1 MEKGK
6 YNILNFKLYY
16 IIQGVAMDKIAIMSD
31 VHGNITA
38 LKAVIKDIEARN
50 IDKIFC
56 LGDSVLK
63 SCNSDQVIDLLREKC
78 YVIIKGNCDDAITR
92 PDIPKGKFWTRD
104 LIGEER
110 ASFIYNLPVV
120 YDFYMSGYL
129 IRLFHSS
136 PFGLDYVFNPMF
148 SNENTIYSA
157 TELHNGMDL
166 FENTA
171 FIGKTNSDPIPDI
184 VGYGHIHTPNIIR
197 TRNKTIFNP
206 GSVGMPIEMLN
217 DNFFDKTNKFSTVAS
232 YIILEGNLNSK
243 ILSSISF
250 NLVRLPY
257 DIEEEI
263 KLLEKSTLPSKNK
276 VITELRSAT
285 NYVNAKQL

>member
-1 MEKGK
+1 
-6 YNILNFKLYY
+6 
-16 IIQGVAMDKIAIMSD
+16 MDKIAIISD

-38 LKAVIKDIEARN
+38 LKAVIADIEKRN
-50 IDKIFC
+50 INKIFC

-78 YVIIKGNCDDAITR
+78 EVILKGNCDEAITR
-92 PDIPKGKFWTRD
+92 PDIPKGRFWTRD

-110 ASFIYNLPVV
+110 ASFIYNLPVS

-136 PFGLDYVFNPMF
+136 PFGLDYIFNPMF
-148 SNENTIYSA
+148 SNKNTIYSA
-157 TELHNGMDL
+157 TEIHDAMQL
-166 FENTA
+166 FENTE
-171 FIGKTNSDPIPDI
+171 FIGKSKSDPIPDI
-184 VGYGHIHTPNIIR
+184 VGYGHIHTPNLLRI
-197 TRNKTIFNP
+197 RNKTLFNP

-217 DNFFDKTNKFSTVAS
+217 DNYNDETNKFSTVAS
-232 YIILEGNLNSK
+232 YIILEGIYGSK
-243 ILSSISF
+243 ELSSIDL

-263 KLLEKSTLPSKNK
+263 KLLEASTLPSKNK
-276 VITELRSAT
+276 IIKELRSAT
-285 NYVNAKQL
+285 NYANMK

>member
-1 MEKGK
+1 
-6 YNILNFKLYY
+6 
-16 IIQGVAMDKIAIMSD
+16 MDKVAIISD

-38 LKAVIKDIEARN
+38 LKAVINDIEARN
-50 IDKIFC
+50 ISKIFC

-63 SCNSDQVIDLLREKC
+63 SCNSDKVIDLLREKC
-78 YVIIKGNCDDAITR
+78 DVILKGNCDEAVTR

-110 ASFIYNLPVV
+110 ASFIYNLPIV

-129 IRLFHSS
+129 IRLFHAS

-148 SNENTIYSA
+148 SNKDTIYSA
-157 TELHNGMDL
+157 TEIYDGMEL
-166 FENTA
+166 FENTE
-171 FIGKTNSDPIPDI
+171 FIGKTPNDPVPDI
-184 VGYGHIHTPNIIR
+184 VGYGHIHTPNIVR
-197 TRNKTIFNP
+197 THNKTIFNP
-206 GSVGMPIEMLN
+206 GSVGMPIEMIN

-243 ILSSISF
+243 DFSSISF

-263 KLLEKSTLPSKNK
+263 KLLEKSTLPNKNK

-285 NYVNAKQL
+285 NYIHAK

>member
-110 ASFIYNLPVV
+110 ASFIYNLPIS
-120 YDFYMSGYL
+120 YEFHMSGYL
-129 IRLFHSS
+129 IRLFHAS

-148 SNENTIYSA
+148 SNKNTVYSA
-157 TELHNGMDL
+157 TEIHDALEL
-166 FENTA
+166 FENTKL
-171 FIGKTNSDPIPDI
+171 IGKTDKDPIPDI
-184 VGYGHIHTPNIIR
+184 IGYGHIHTPNIVRI
-197 TRNKTIFNP
+197 RNKTIFNP

-217 DNFFDKTNKFSTVAS
+217 DDPKDKTNRFSTVAS
-232 YIILEGNLNSK
+232 YIILEGFLDSK

-250 NLVRLPY
+250 NIVRLPY
-257 DIEEEI
+257 DVEEEI
-263 KLLEKSTLPSKNK
+263 KLLEKSTLPSKK
-276 VITELRSAT
+276 RVIAELRSAT
-285 NYVNAKQL
+285 NYLG